1 MKGGVHD
8 GETAES
14 GHHAAASKV
23 GVNDL
28 HITILALPGPDH
40 EKLTCRLNGRN
51 VRLTE
56 ASPAGGVHGRIRGR
70 CRTTNYFHPVAWLGR
85 EKVA

>member
-1 MKGGVHD
+1 MKGGVHG

-14 GHHAAASKV
+14 GHHAAVSKV

-28 HITILALPGPDH
+28 HTTILALPGLDH

-51 VRLTE
+51 FRLTDT
-56 ASPAGGVHGRIRGR
+56 AGNVIRE
-70 CRTTNYFHPVAWLGR
+70 VIA
-85 EKVA
+85 